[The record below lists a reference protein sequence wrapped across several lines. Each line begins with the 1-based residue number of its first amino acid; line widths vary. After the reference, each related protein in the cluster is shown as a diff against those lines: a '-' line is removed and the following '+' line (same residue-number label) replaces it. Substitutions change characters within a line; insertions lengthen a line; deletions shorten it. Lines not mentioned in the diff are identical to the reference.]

1 MYDDDI
7 KSIYH
12 TFKPADWYFY
22 RLIYAN
28 LNFNFYVKIN
38 NNNNNK
44 KKKKGA
50 KKVIQIGYSR

>member
-28 LNFNFYVKIN
+28 FNFNFYFKIN
-38 NNNNNK
+38 YNKK